1 MGLGQSCDV
10 EPGGHD
16 EQGQGRTTFH
26 QFMQIWVFFVVVCFV
41 FVGHTAR
48 ADIAAR
54 SLFVSSAYVGYEV
67 GLNKMADA
75 GQE

>member
-1 MGLGQSCDV
+1 MTSKDNA
-10 EPGGHD
+10 
-16 EQGQGRTTFH
+16 GRLFISLCK
-26 QFMQIWVFFVVVCFV
+26 FGFLFYLCC

>member
-1 MGLGQSCDV
+1 MTSKDKA
-10 EPGGHD
+10 
-16 EQGQGRTTFH
+16 GRLFISLCK
-26 QFMQIWVFFVVVCFV
+26 FGCFFVCFV
-41 FVGHTAR
+41 FVGYTAR